1 MDDIF
6 DRKAKIWCDR
16 LNGLMKKKGYTQ
28 ELFLKEYRSR
38 YGKGTQANV
47 SRWLRVGNIIQKD
60 GSTARIGFPSY
71 ESMANI
77 ANIFGV
83 TVGYLTGETDCETFE
98 MEQVSRFIGV
108 DEETC
113 KAIQKIASGQHS
125 HYLMS
130 AEANQYRTVL
140 RRLFMANSFSE
151 FVKEVVD
158 YSWRIYRYKHPV
170 NHLEET
176 ASCITNE
183 ETRELALQCIDY
195 ISSSEDEMFD
205 DFSANNVA
213 PTKEQL
219 DAIAKLDEA
228 IWQDCNERRE
238 TEQQVKLSEYN
249 LQKIYFR
256 LIEEITT
263 DKHFNKIWAFDESK
277 YESF

>member
-6 DRKAKIWCDR
+6 DEKAKIWCDR

-47 SRWLRVGNIIQKD
+47 SRWLRVGNTIQKD
-60 GSTARIGFPSY
+60 SSTARIGFPSY

-140 RRLFMANSFSE
+140 RCLFMANSFSE

-158 YSWRIYRYKHPV
+158 YSWHIYRLKHPA
-170 NHLEET
+170 NHLDE
-176 ASCITNE
+176 AVGCITNE
-183 ETRELALQCIDY
+183 ETRELAVQCIDY
-195 ISSSEDEMFD
+195 SSFSGDETFD
-205 DFSANNVA
+205 DFSDNDVV
-213 PTKEQL
+213 PTKELL
-219 DAIAKLDEA
+219 DAIEKMKEA
-228 IWQDCNERRE
+228 RRQDFKEKEEN
-238 TEQQVKLSEYN
+238 EQQVKLSEYE

-256 LIEEITT
+256 LIEEIT
-263 DKHFNKIWAFDESK
+263 ADEHLIPIRDA
-277 YESF
+277 